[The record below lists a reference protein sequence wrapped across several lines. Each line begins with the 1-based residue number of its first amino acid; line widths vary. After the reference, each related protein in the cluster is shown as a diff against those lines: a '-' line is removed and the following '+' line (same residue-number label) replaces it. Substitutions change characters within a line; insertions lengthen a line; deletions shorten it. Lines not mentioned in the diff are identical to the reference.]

1 MTVRGSTR
9 AAITLG
15 LLAASVAACLVHAMS
30 TRRDAGEAHDLTA
43 RLGLTDITLF
53 NEARYTRHPALAD
66 LHAPFQDGPASLEH
80 FPSGALVSPP
90 RSVAGGRLEVHDR

>member
-1 MTVRGSTR
+1 MTTRGSTR
-9 AAITLG
+9 AGITLG
-15 LLAASVAACLVHAMS
+15 LLAAGVAACLVHA
-30 TRRDAGEAHDLTA
+30 TLTQRDADEARNLTA
-43 RLGLTDITLF
+43 RFGLTDTALF

-90 RSVAGGRLEVHDR
+90 PVVAGGRLEVLDQ